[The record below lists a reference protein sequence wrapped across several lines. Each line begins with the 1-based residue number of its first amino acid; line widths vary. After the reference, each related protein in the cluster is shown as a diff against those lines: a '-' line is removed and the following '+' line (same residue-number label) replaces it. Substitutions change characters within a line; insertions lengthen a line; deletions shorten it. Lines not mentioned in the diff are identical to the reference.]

1 MRVWDAFCGIGG
13 ASCGFQQVEGVNV
26 LGGVDCDDK
35 MLRLW
40 ATNTQASAVCAK
52 IGQADGIA
60 WPDAAEDVFIH
71 LSPPCTAL
79 SRARAGSAT
88 VEEVAHGINMLTF
101 ALDLVVKKGYTNFSV
116 ENVSTVNSR
125 AIAQDYKDRYPLLF
139 DYHTFD
145 CADFCVPQS
154 RVRLIIST
162 PETIKLLRETP
173 VVRQTV
179 AEAFAQAGVTL
190 PATHLRSNTNNRDG
204 TALTRSVHQQSFVT
218 TASHPLTWCDHTG
231 QTVRCVNVAET
242 QVLMGFPSS
251 WKLPKGSRLGIHA
264 LGNAVPPPLAKAI
277 MSCAVEA
284 ARARTAATALTPNM
298 PQEDAASVS
307 SHTSRACKRG
317 RCVSRAN
324 FRALRRRVE
333 ALEARLAYDV
343 DGEDVVLGGEGLM

>member
-1 MRVWDAFCGIGG
+1 M
-13 ASCGFQQVEGVNV
+13 

-40 ATNTQASAVCAK
+40 ATNTKASAVCAK
-52 IGQADGIA
+52 IGQDGGIA

-79 SRARAGSAT
+79 SKARAGSAT
-88 VEEVAHGINMLTF
+88 KEEITHGINMLTF
-101 ALDLVVKKGYTNFSV
+101 ALDLVVKKGYLNFSL

-125 AIAQDYKDRYPLLF
+125 AIAQDYKDRYPSLF

-231 QTVRCVNVAET
+231 QSVRCVNVAET

-307 SHTSRACKRG
+307 SHHSRACKRPSSALSDEAP
-317 RCVSRAN
+317 VSSSHSHVRKRDVSYAKY
-324 FRALRRRVE
+324 RSLKRRVQ
-333 ALEARLAYDV
+333 ALEYALDAAHASIDEAPIV
-343 DGEDVVLGGEGLM
+343 TSASS

>member
-13 ASCGFQQVEGVNV
+13 AACGFQQVEGVSV

-35 MLRLW
+35 MLRIW
-40 ATNTQASAVCAK
+40 ATNTKASAVCAK
-52 IGQADGIA
+52 IGQDNGIA

-79 SRARAGSAT
+79 SKARAGSAT
-88 VEEVAHGINMLTF
+88 KEEVAHGINMLRF
-101 ALDLVVKKGYTNFSV
+101 ALDLIVEKGYLNFSL

-125 AIAQDYKDRYPLLF
+125 AIAQDYKGRYPSLF

-154 RVRLIIST
+154 RVRLILST

-204 TALTRSVHQQSFVT
+204 TALTRSVQQQSFVT

-231 QTVRCVNVAET
+231 RGHNHAARRGWEG
-242 QVLMGFPSS
+242 LFPAARSMG
-251 WKLPKGSRLGIHA
+251 
-264 LGNAVPPPLAKAI
+264 GNQPPPLSNAGGGC
-277 MSCAVEA
+277 S
-284 ARARTAATALTPNM
+284 
-298 PQEDAASVS
+298 DAHGSDAP
-307 SHTSRACKRG
+307 TS
-317 RCVSRAN
+317 
-324 FRALRRRVE
+324 
-333 ALEARLAYDV
+333 
-343 DGEDVVLGGEGLM
+343 